1 MEDIVDSPI
10 GPFSNVTV
18 EPNVTFHC
26 NGTCLTMPQNP
37 ILEES
42 VWSNIIIDYMTI
54 KKYLEAIR
62 KNVLVFIKNMVT
74 RFPKRPAS
82 RHSGIAIIFI

>member
-1 MEDIVDSPI
+1 MSDIAKA
-10 GPFSNVTV
+10 
-18 EPNVTFHC
+18 
-26 NGTCLTMPQNP
+26 
-37 ILEES
+37 
-42 VWSNIIIDYMTI
+42 I

-82 RHSGIAIIFI
+82 RHIGIAIIFI